1 MADLDDFGIV
11 SITTAFTSEFKLAN
25 SVQTTPAVLTEAGLF
40 SSRWAF
46 GEEYMFEAK
55 GAGDLPADF
64 ALAGVGPAI
73 AGLTGGVT
81 VIEKAGEGQK
91 VGESNGWTG
100 SGEHAPQ
107 AE

>member
-1 MADLDDFGIV
+1 MADLDDFGIA
-11 SITTAFTSEFKLAN
+11 SIETAFTEEFKLTN
-25 SVQTTPAVLTEAGLF
+25 SVQSTPAVLTEVGEF
-40 SSRWAF
+40 SKRWAF

-81 VIEKAGEGQK
+81 IIDKAGEGQK
-91 VGESNGWTG
+91 VGEANGWTG